1 MTAVTLFILYSV
13 IPVMHVKLKSGQ
25 FPPWGSMEP
34 YIQGRWLKFINND
47 GQVVDIGEHPSEED
61 VEFSKKALAFAHWTF
76 KQFQGKALVCDLQGT
91 V

>member
-34 YIQGRWLKFINND
+34 YIQGTWLKFINND

-76 KQFQGKALVCDLQGT
+76 KKFQGKALVCDLQGT